1 MFESTSPIME
11 QKKILGIG
19 NALVDI
25 LTQITDDSVLEQL
38 KLSKGAMQHVD
49 AENSKKVGEALKQ
62 YGSVMAAGGSTANTM
77 SGAAKL
83 GVQTGYIGK
92 VGNDELGRF
101 FEDEMVKT
109 HVKPLLLKTDTP
121 TGCAQAV
128 ISKDGE
134 RTFATYLGAAL
145 ELEPDDLKPE
155 MFDGWDILFVE
166 GYLVFNRP
174 LVKRA
179 VEIAKSKGMTIAID
193 MASYNVVE
201 ANRDFMEEI
210 LRDYVDIVFANE
222 EEARSFSLK
231 DNPVEAMSYM
241 AKLCD
246 VAIVKIGAK
255 GSILQHGYETVTI
268 GPMPAHVIDTT
279 GAGDM
284 WAAGFMAGYVKGYSM
299 LRCASM
305 GATVAANIIEVLGA
319 KMDDLRW
326 EKIYK
331 ALERI

>member
-1 MFESTSPIME
+1 MT

-25 LTQITDDSVLEQL
+25 LTQITDDHILEEL
-38 KLSKGAMQHVD
+38 NLPKGTMQHVD
-49 AENSKKVGEALKQ
+49 AVASKKVGETLKPF
-62 YGSVMAAGGSTANTM
+62 GSAMAAGGSTANTV

-83 GVQTGYIGK
+83 GIETGYIGK

-101 FEDEMVKT
+101 FEEEMVKT

-145 ELEPDDLKPE
+145 KLEPDDLKPE

-174 LVKRA
+174 LVMRA
-179 VEIAKSKGMTIAID
+179 LEIAKSKGMTIALD

-222 EEARSFSLK
+222 EEAGSFTLK
-231 DNPVEAMSYM
+231 ESPVEAMSVM

-246 VAIVKIGAK
+246 IAIVKVGAK
-255 GSILQHGYETVTI
+255 GS
-268 GPMPAHVIDTT
+268 
-279 GAGDM
+279 
-284 WAAGFMAGYVKGYSM
+284 M
-299 LRCASM
+299 L
-305 GATVAANIIEVLGA
+305 
-319 KMDDLRW
+319 
-326 EKIYK
+326 
-331 ALERI
+331 

>member
-1 MFESTSPIME
+1 ME

-25 LTQITDDSVLEQL
+25 LTQITDDSVLQQL

-49 AENSKKVGEALKQ
+49 AADSKKVGDTLKAF
-62 YGSVMAAGGSTANTM
+62 GSAMAAGGSTANTM

-83 GVQTGYIGK
+83 GIQTGYIGK
-92 VGNDELGRF
+92 VGRDELGRF

-109 HVKPLLLKTDTP
+109 HVKPIMLTTGTP
-121 TGCAQAV
+121 TGCAQAI

-155 MFDGWDILFVE
+155 LFDGWDILYLE

-174 LVKRA
+174 LVQRA
-179 VEIAKSKGMTIAID
+179 LEIAKSKGMTIALD

-201 ANRDFMEEI
+201 ANRDFMQEI
-210 LRDYVDIVFANE
+210 LKDYVDIVFANE
-222 EEARSFSLK
+222 EEAKTFACLET
-231 DNPVEAMSYM
+231 PAEALNAL

-246 VAIVKIGAK
+246 IAIVKVGAK
-255 GSILQHGYETVTI
+255 GSMLQHGYETVTT
-268 GPMPAHVIDTT
+268 GPIPAHVIDTT
-279 GAGDM
+279 GAGDL
-284 WAAGFMAGYVKGYSM
+284 WAAGFMAGYAKGYP
-299 LRCASM
+299 LTQCAMM
-305 GATVAANIIEVLGA
+305 GATLAANIIEVLGA
-319 KMDDLRW
+319 KMDEQRW

-331 ALERI
+331 EIEERK

>member
-1 MFESTSPIME
+1 MK
-11 QKKILGIG
+11 QKRILGIG

-49 AENSKKVGEALKQ
+49 AEASKRVGETLKTF
-62 YGSVMAAGGSTANTM
+62 GSAMAAGGSTANTV

-83 GVQTGYIGK
+83 GIETGYIGK
-92 VGNDELGRF
+92 VGNDELGKF
-101 FEDEMVKT
+101 FENEMLKT

-179 VEIAKSKGMTIAID
+179 LEIAKSKGMTIAID

-201 ANRDFMEEI
+201 ANRDFMEDI
-210 LRDYVDIVFANE
+210 LRDYVDIVFANQ
-222 EEARSFSLK
+222 EEAHAFTNK
-231 DNPVEAMSYM
+231 EYPAEALNELS
-241 AKLCD
+241 KLCD
-246 VAIVKIGAK
+246 IAIVKVGAK
-255 GSILQHGYETVTI
+255 GSMLQHGHETVTI
-268 GPMPAHVIDTT
+268 DPIPAQVIDTT

-284 WAAGFMAGYVKGYSM
+284 WAAGFMAGYVKGYS
-299 LRCASM
+299 LLKCASM
-305 GATVAANIIEVLGA
+305 GATLAANIIEVLGA
-319 KMDDLRW
+319 KMDDQRW

-331 ALERI
+331 EIRI

>member
-1 MFESTSPIME
+1 MK

-25 LTQITDDSVLEQL
+25 LTLITDDKILDQL
-38 KLSKGAMQHVD
+38 QLSKGAMQHVD
-49 AENSKKVGEALKQ
+49 AETSKKIGETLKS
-62 YGSVMAAGGSTANTM
+62 YGSTMAAGGSTANTM

-83 GVQTGYIGK
+83 GIETGYIGK

-101 FEDEMVKT
+101 FENEMLKT
-109 HVKPLLLKTDTP
+109 HVKPLMLKTETP

-128 ISKDGE
+128 VSKDGE

-145 ELEPDDLKPE
+145 ELEPDNLKPE

-174 LVKRA
+174 LVQRA
-179 VEIAKSKGMTIAID
+179 LEIAKSKGMTVALD

-210 LRDYVDIVFANE
+210 LRNNVDIVFANQ
-222 EEARSFSLK
+222 EEALTFTK
-231 DNPVEAMSYM
+231 KKNPSEAMSEM

-246 VAIVKIGAK
+246 IAIVKVGSK
-255 GSILQHGYETVTI
+255 GSMLQHGYETVTI
-268 GPMPAHVIDTT
+268 GPIAAQVIDTT

-284 WAAGFMAGYVKGYSM
+284 WAAGFMAGYVKGYSL

-305 GATVAANIIEVLGA
+305 GATLAANIIEVLGA
-319 KMDDLRW
+319 KMDDKRW

-331 ALERI
+331 EIEERN

>member
-1 MFESTSPIME
+1 MR

-19 NALVDI
+19 NALVDM
-25 LTQITDDSVLEQL
+25 LTQITDDSILEQL

-49 AENSKKVGEALKQ
+49 AAASMEVGNTLRK
-62 YGSVMAAGGSTANTM
+62 YGSTMAAGGSTANTM

-83 GVQTGYIGK
+83 GVETGYIGK
-92 VGNDELGRF
+92 VGNDALGKF

-109 HVKPLLLKTDTP
+109 HVKPMLLKTDTP

-134 RTFATYLGAAL
+134 RTFATQLGAAV

-174 LVKRA
+174 LVMRA
-179 VEIAKSKGMTIAID
+179 LEIAKSKGMTIAID

-210 LRDYVDIVFANE
+210 LRDYVNIVFANE
-222 EEARSFSLK
+222 EEAHSFTLK
-231 DNPVEAMSYM
+231 DTPEEAMSYM

-246 VAIVKIGAK
+246 IAIVKIGAK
-255 GSILQHGYETVTI
+255 GSMLQHGHETDTI
-268 GPMPAHVIDTT
+268 APITAQVIDTT

-284 WAAGFMAGYVKGYSM
+284 WAAGFMAGFVKGYS
-299 LRCASM
+299 LLKCASM
-305 GATVAANIIEVLGA
+305 GATLAANIIEVLGA
-319 KMDDLRW
+319 KMDDQRW

-331 ALERI
+331 AMERL

>member
-1 MFESTSPIME
+1 MK
-11 QKKILGIG
+11 QKTILGIG

-38 KLSKGAMQHVD
+38 NLPKGTMQHVD
-49 AENSKKVGEALKQ
+49 AAASKKVGETLKV
-62 YGSVMAAGGSTANTM
+62 YGSAMAAGGSTANTV

-83 GVQTGYIGK
+83 GVETGYIGK
-92 VGNDELGRF
+92 VGNDDMGKF

-109 HVKPLLLKTDTP
+109 QVKPLLLKTDTP

-179 VEIAKSKGMTIAID
+179 LEIAKSKGMTIALD
-193 MASYNVVE
+193 MASFNVVE

-210 LRDYVDIVFANE
+210 LRDYVDIVFANQ
-222 EEARSFSLK
+222 EEAHAFSQKEYPSL
-231 DNPVEAMSYM
+231 DMSYM

-246 VAIVKIGAK
+246 IAVVKLGAE
-255 GSILQHGYETVTI
+255 GSMLQHGYETVTI
-268 GPMPAHVIDTT
+268 GPIQAQVVDTT

-284 WAAGFMAGYVKGYSM
+284 WAAGFMAGYVKGYS
-299 LRCASM
+299 LLKCAAM
-305 GATVAANIIEVLGA
+305 GATLAANIIEVLGA
-319 KMDDLRW
+319 KMDDQRW

-331 ALERI
+331 RLEEV